1 MSVYFCD
8 YHQTFHDNDYKH
20 CIEHPNGSN
29 LLICEEAG
37 AVIEE
42 EQGEAMEPN
51 NHKFTPAQQAFIRK
65 MEAEVDEDM

>member
-1 MSVYFCD
+1 MSVYYCD

-51 NHKFTPAQQAFIRK
+51 NNRAFSPAQLAFIAK
-65 MEAEVDEDM
+65 MEAEDYED